1 MPSRSDA
8 EAAEKEKG
16 EATEKEAEKVA
27 VEEEVAEEVTEVAV
41 EEDVV
46 KKEVA
51 EVAVEEDVVEVSEE
65 KARETG
71 RGRKGGWEGS
81 GGRVGMCEGKEA
93 VVR

>member
-1 MPSRSDA
+1 MTI
-8 EAAEKEKG
+8 EG
-16 EATEKEAEKVA
+16 EVVKK
-27 VEEEVAEEVTEVAV
+27 EVAEVAV
-41 EEDVV
+41 EDEFVEELTKVTIEEEVV